1 MTSLPQSPFA
11 DGRVLCGPFLKLSDP
26 AVAEICGLAGFD
38 HVIIDCEHGP
48 LSVGEAQNLIRAAEL
63 RGILPFVRVPRNEP
77 SEILRALDVGAVG
90 VHVPHVST
98 ADDARR
104 AVDACRFHPEGERGV
119 CRFVRA
125 AGYTSV
131 PAAQHFAEANAR
143 TIVVLHIEGTE
154 GLDHL
159 SEILEVRGVDV
170 VFIGPYDLSQ
180 SCGIPGEVHHPKVRE
195 KMEGAVAQARAAN
208 AVVGTFVESPD
219 EADVWVRL
227 GVQYICYAVDV
238 GIFYQACK
246 AVVAE
251 LRRG

>member
-1 MTSLPQSPFA
+1 MTSLLQSPFA
-11 DGRVLCGPFLKLSDP
+11 DGRVSYGPFLKLSDP
-26 AVAEICGLAGFD
+26 AVVEICGLAGFD

-90 VHVPHVST
+90 VHVPHIST
-98 ADDARR
+98 AEEARR
-104 AVDACRFHPEGERGV
+104 AVQACRFHPRGNRGV

-125 AGYTSV
+125 AGYASI

-154 GLDHL
+154 GVDHL
-159 SEILEVRGVDV
+159 SEILAVQGVDV

-180 SCGIPGEVHHPKVRE
+180 ACGVPGEVHHPKVRE
-195 KMEGAVAQARAAN
+195 KMERAVEQARAAK

-219 EADVWVRL
+219 EARAWVGL
-227 GVQYICYAVDV
+227 GVQYICYSVDV
-238 GIFYQACK
+238 GIFYQACREI
-246 AVVAE
+246 AGE